1 MFHASEYYQKVN
13 DELFSK
19 NDKLFRA
26 HLRSY
31 KNEFEIAKKLY
42 YGTWNQELLKAIT
55 IHYGFNMDR
64 VYLDNYVFLSH
75 WEKEI
80 LHFEKTTADSEPA
93 LMFIVFCC
101 LADKLLDSKRF
112 STDEKVLFL
121 PVIKDPLKHN
131 EEQII
136 EYSDFLTLKDLYS
149 KQISNISDSL
159 LKEEIIDLIN
169 RAFKSECFISTYFLS
184 QEIVATM
191 PTISELTDKSVC
203 FEKAALL
210 LMLNKSNDTLNHLST
225 LIAQI
230 FWLIDDLNDFVE
242 DVNNRRLN
250 SLLFLDDNTSAY
262 NVEEIVYSGF
272 QSASLAV
279 EKLLE
284 CLAQL
289 GNEVSPALSD
299 YVITKVWLWGETIR
313 ENGKREKR

>member
-1 MFHASEYYQKVN
+1 MFNASEYYQKVN
-13 DELFSK
+13 DELFCK
-19 NDKLFRA
+19 NDNLFRP

-31 KNEFEIAKKLY
+31 ENEIEIARKLY
-42 YGTWNQELLKAIT
+42 NGTWNQELLKAIT

-64 VYLDNYVFLSH
+64 VYLDNYVFLNH

-80 LHFEKTTADSEPA
+80 LHFENKTADFEPA
-93 LMFIVFCC
+93 LMYIVFCC

-112 STDEKVLFL
+112 STDEKVRFL
-121 PVIKDPLKHN
+121 PVIKEPLKHN
-131 EEQII
+131 EEQNI

-149 KQISNISDSL
+149 KQISNIADSI
-159 LKEEIIDLIN
+159 LKEEIIDLIV
-169 RAFKSECFISTYFLS
+169 RAFKSECFISTNFLS
-184 QEIVATM
+184 QKLVAVK

-210 LMLNKSNDTLNHLST
+210 LMLNKSNETLNHLST
-225 LIAQI
+225 LIAQT

-250 SLLFLDDNTSAY
+250 SLLFLDDKASAY

-272 QSASLAV
+272 QSTSLAV
-279 EKLLE
+279 ERLLE
-284 CLAQL
+284 SLAQL
-289 GNEVSPALSD
+289 EIEASPALAD

-313 ENGKREKR
+313 ENGKLAKR